1 MRARW
6 PVVGERVSGGLYC
19 VETGQG
25 EWQECQSGKDQAGD
39 RSSGAAGFEAEM
51 KQMRCPLETDLCRL
65 ADCPGE
71 GQLLQLRTSVR
82 RVGRFSGSHLVS
94 FPTHQTA

>member
-39 RSSGAAGFEAEM
+39 RSSGAAGFEGGNE
-51 KQMRCPLETDLCRL
+51 
-65 ADCPGE
+65 ADA
-71 GQLLQLRTSVR
+71 
-82 RVGRFSGSHLVS
+82 VS
-94 FPTHQTA
+94 FRDRPV